1 MLFLNP
7 APVSNPNPLLQPAAC
22 SLGDATSRIPMVI
35 DGTGL
40 PVAHATLPTNHAMLS
55 ALCSPKCIYQQSH
68 VGAVSEDMGLAIK
81 FSRLEERVQDVKAI
95 VKAELAEVEARLQN
109 RYGRTIKACLP
120 IRQGKRKPI
129 TNKRRHRRRRLGPMD
144 HDDFRCDSS
153 EAW

>member
-1 MLFLNP
+1 M
-7 APVSNPNPLLQPAAC
+7 
-22 SLGDATSRIPMVI
+22 
-35 DGTGL
+35 
-40 PVAHATLPTNHAMLS
+40 
-55 ALCSPKCIYQQSH
+55 
-68 VGAVSEDMGLAIK
+68 GAVSEDMGLAIK